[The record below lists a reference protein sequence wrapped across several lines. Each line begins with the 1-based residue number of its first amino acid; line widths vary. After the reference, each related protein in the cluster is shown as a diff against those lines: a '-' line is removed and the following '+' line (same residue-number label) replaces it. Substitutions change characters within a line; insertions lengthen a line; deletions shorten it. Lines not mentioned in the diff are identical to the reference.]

1 MKKILVA
8 TLGAILIAVPLSACS
23 SETVAEP
30 APKET
35 VYVPQPAP
43 EPQTNSDEDSYLTAV
58 RSKDSALYSVPDA
71 SLVELAGTI
80 CQSLRSGIPVQR
92 VIQTGLDSGLSTNQV
107 AALVAGAVVF
117 YCPDQESEV
126 RSL

>member
-8 TLGAILIAVPLSACS
+8 TIGAFLIAVPLSACS

-43 EPQTNSDEDSYLTAV
+43 EPVVNEDDAFLDAV
-58 RSKDSALYSVPDA
+58 RSKDSAFYSVPDA

-80 CQSLRSGIPVQR
+80 CQSLRSGIPITR
-92 VIQTGLDSGLSTNQV
+92 VIQTGLDSGLSSNQV
-107 AALVAGAVVF
+107 ASIVAGAVVF
-117 YCPDQESEV
+117 YCPDQ
-126 RSL
+126 RSAVGSA